1 MFFWIILNYTSAAKI
16 QYSAIAI
23 MGKIKTE
30 KPRRQAFTEELLD
43 DNSIVKEKRKRL
55 KSKGARR
62 KDEDE
67 QV

>member
-1 MFFWIILNYTSAAKI
+1 
-16 QYSAIAI
+16 

>member
-1 MFFWIILNYTSAAKI
+1 
-16 QYSAIAI
+16 

-30 KPRRQAFTEELLD
+30 KPRRQGFTEELLD

-62 KDEDE
+62 KDEDD
-67 QV
+67 QVYL